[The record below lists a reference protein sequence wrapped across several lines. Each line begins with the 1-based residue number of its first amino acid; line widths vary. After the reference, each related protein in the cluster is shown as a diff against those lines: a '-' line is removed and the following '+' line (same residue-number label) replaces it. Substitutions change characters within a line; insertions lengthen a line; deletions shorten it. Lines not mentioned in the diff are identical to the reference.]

1 MSKLHSITFI
11 LAIVG
16 ALNWGLVGLGGFFGG
31 NWNLVNLILGSWPV
45 VENIVY
51 VLVGASA
58 VSLIVSHKATCR
70 ACSVEGAAPTV

>member
-16 ALNWGLVGLGGFFGG
+16 ALNWGLVGVSSFFGS
-31 NWNLVNLILGSWPV
+31 NWNLVTLLLGSWPV

-58 VSLIVSHKATCR
+58 VYLVVSHKATCKE
-70 ACSVEGAAPTV
+70 CTVEAPTA

>member
-16 ALNWGLVGLGGFFGG
+16 ALNWGLVGISSFFGA
-31 NWNLVNLILGSWPV
+31 NWNLVTLLLGSWPV

-51 VLVGASA
+51 VLVGVSA
-58 VSLIVSHKATCR
+58 VYLVVSHKASCKEC
-70 ACSVEGAAPTV
+70 AVEAPTA